1 MATYEFVCKDCGKE
15 YGVFVQGFIEDDD
28 KHCPD
33 CGSESVRQKFS
44 SFLRTVGGSGGGGC
58 APSGYSGGFG

>member
-15 YGVFVQGFIEDDD
+15 YEVYVKGFIEDDD
-28 KHCPD
+28 KKCPD

-44 SFLRTVGGSGGGGC
+44 SFLRTLGNGGC
-58 APSGYSGGFG
+58 TPSGHSGFG